1 MSTVLRASAVRRAV
15 AASPA
20 NKRHARR
27 LATVTLTVSLLA
39 GTAAALAPSA
49 SAASYRCK
57 TSTASVDNPAYSGP
71 WADNI
76 NFTVKMCAKKSGGYI
91 YTYARVDFEGPVMNV
106 NMTDIFDGARFYLVT
121 KKSVSGTDPTVKS
134 AYYTGLE
141 YRLEHGNT
149 AGNGSY
155 TTGTLKHKAAS
166 SGRYYADGS
175 AQLDWNNDGKSY
187 RSTGFSASPIV

>member
-1 MSTVLRASAVRRAV
+1 MRTVLRASAVRHAV
-15 AASPA
+15 AATSPA
-20 NKRHARR
+20 GKHARR
-27 LATVTLTVSLLA
+27 LATVALSLSLLA
-39 GTAAALAPSA
+39 GTAAVLAPTA

-76 NFTVKMCAKKSGGYI
+76 NFTVKLCAKKSGGYV
-91 YTYARVDFEGPVMNV
+91 YTYAKVDFEGPVMNV

-134 AYYTGLE
+134 GYFTGLE
-141 YRLEHGNT
+141 YKLEHGNT

-155 TTGTLKHKAAS
+155 TTGTLKYKAAS

-175 AQLDWNNDGKSY
+175 AQLDWNNDGKSW
-187 RSTGFSASPIV
+187 RATGFSASPTV